1 MALPAIHPVMRVFI
15 SFLLFTLAASAAI
28 VVYGPR
34 AIPLLSEQNW
44 LVLDR
49 ISMLL
54 GYLCSLLFLFGL
66 VDLARP
72 AGWLRRTLARRLPFA
87 DPETEQI
94 RASTQGFVLFA
105 HNAELC
111 KTLLDKIEPTHV
123 ALVYADKLELEKIK
137 TMIRARADPI
147 AIVHESRT
155 HSAEIAGVSKR
166 AALLAVDALL
176 HQLDAQEIAVDITV
190 GSKPITVG
198 LFMAAEERGV
208 ASVYLASDWTGGV
221 RSTDTK
227 KQRLVYVSKGSQ

>member
-1 MALPAIHPVMRVFI
+1 MRNLIIFVMLFIGI
-15 SFLLFTLAASAAI
+15 SFVIIAI
-28 VVYGPR
+28 GPR
-34 AIPLLSEQNW
+34 AMPWLSENSW

-54 GYLCSLLFLFGL
+54 GYVCSLMFLYGL

-72 AGWLRRTLARRLPFA
+72 AGWLRRTFARRLPFA
-87 DPETEQI
+87 HPETEQI
-94 RASTQGFVLFA
+94 RASTRGFVLCA
-105 HNAELC
+105 HNAALC
-111 KTLLDKIEPTHV
+111 KTLLDKIDPTQV
-123 ALVYADKLELEKIK
+123 ALVYADELELEKIK
-137 TMIRARADPI
+137 TMIRARANPI

-176 HQLDAQEIAVDITV
+176 NKLDAQEIAVDITV

-208 ASVYLASDWTGGV
+208 ASVYLASDWTDGV
-221 RSTDTK
+221 RSTDTN
-227 KQRLVYVSKGSQ
+227 KQRLVYVSKGAQ